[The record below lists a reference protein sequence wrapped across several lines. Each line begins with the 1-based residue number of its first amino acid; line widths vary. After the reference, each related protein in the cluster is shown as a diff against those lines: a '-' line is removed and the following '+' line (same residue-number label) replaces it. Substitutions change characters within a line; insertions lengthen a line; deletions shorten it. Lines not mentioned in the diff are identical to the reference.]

1 MKTIR
6 VTGKGQLKIPPDM
19 IRLVLNISD
28 TKLTY
33 EDAMAQSTKA
43 TDALKNM
50 LSPLDLLPKTA
61 RFSIEA
67 EYESYKDRD
76 TFKQRFVGYQFT
88 HTLKVEFAADNAL
101 LGRVLYNIALSGTN
115 PELRILYTV
124 RDEEAAKNL
133 LLAKAV
139 EDAKAKASTL
149 ATAAGVSLLGI
160 QSIDYSWG
168 EIRFESTP
176 LDRGLAMPTCAEGF
190 ALDIDP
196 DDIEVNDTVTVV
208 WEIEG

>member
-1 MKTIR
+1 MRTIR
-6 VTGKGQLKIPPDM
+6 VTGKGNLKIPPDQ
-19 IRLVLNISD
+19 IRLIL
-28 TKLTY
+28 TLQGTHPTY
-33 EDAMAQSTKA
+33 EKAIAESTKA

-50 LSPLDLLPKTA
+50 LSPLDLSPKTA

-101 LGRVLYNIALSGTN
+101 LGRVLYNITISSTS

-124 RDEEAAKNL
+124 RDEEAAKNA

-149 ATAAGVSLLGI
+149 ANAAGVSLLGI

-176 LDRGLAMPTCAEGF
+176 FDRGLAMPTCGEGY